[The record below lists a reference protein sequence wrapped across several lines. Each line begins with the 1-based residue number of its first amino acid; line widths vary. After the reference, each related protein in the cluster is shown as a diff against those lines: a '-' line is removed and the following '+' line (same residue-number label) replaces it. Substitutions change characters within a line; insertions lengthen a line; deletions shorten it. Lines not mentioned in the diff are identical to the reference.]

1 LLAASRSRGGAAG
14 PRSCRRRVLVPFALS
29 KGTRKRLFLFS
40 YLWLNLK
47 IKAYRKLAK
56 KDSAGYCG
64 DSTRY
69 IFNQAK
75 DS

>member
-1 LLAASRSRGGAAG
+1 MSSLAAR
-14 PRSCRRRVLVPFALS
+14 LVPFALS

-40 YLWLNLK
+40 YLWLNPKVTKDQGLLK
-47 IKAYRKLAK
+47 MAK

-69 IFNQAK
+69 IFNQTK